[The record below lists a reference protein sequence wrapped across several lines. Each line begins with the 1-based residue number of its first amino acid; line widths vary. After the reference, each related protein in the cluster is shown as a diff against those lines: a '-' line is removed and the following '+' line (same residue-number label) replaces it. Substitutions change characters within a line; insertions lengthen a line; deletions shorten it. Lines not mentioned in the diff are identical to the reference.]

1 MTRAPVLA
9 SGLPVLAIL
18 LAALAVWAMTVGASE
33 ISPGEVAHALWARA
47 GGRVDLVVAEV
58 RLPRVLA
65 GIAVGASLAAA
76 GAIMQAVTRNP
87 LADPGLLG
95 VNAGAAFA
103 VVIALAFF
111 DVTAAGTL
119 IWAAFAGA
127 AAAALLVF
135 SLGSAGRSGA
145 TPIKLVLAGVVV
157 ATFLGALTMS
167 VLVLDAQTFD
177 AVRLWTAGSLR
188 GRQLS
193 ELLALLPYAAIAL
206 LAALSARAQFTL
218 LSLGDDMARGLG
230 QNLAIWRAVAAVLV
244 VALAGS
250 AVAIAGPLA
259 FVGLAAPHLAR
270 LAVGADY
277 RWVLPYAILCGAGL
291 TLLAD
296 TLPRALLSRD
306 VPVGVTLALIG
317 APLLVWLARARVE
330 RG

>member
-1 MTRAPVLA
+1 VTRAPVLA

-250 AVAIAGPLA
+250 AVAIAG
-259 FVGLAAPHLAR
+259 F
-270 LAVGADY
+270 
-277 RWVLPYAILCGAGL
+277 L
-291 TLLAD
+291 TSC
-296 TLPRALLSRD
+296 RAWK
-306 VPVGVTLALIG
+306 LIG
-317 APLLVWLARARVE
+317 SIA
-330 RG
+330 